1 LTGFGLAPAWRHA
14 GAKQRQA
21 GNGNMTERKKIISI
35 VTPCFNEETNV
46 TPCYLAIKQL
56 FEGPL
61 AAYDY
66 EHVFCDNASS
76 DNTVLILKGLA
87 ALDPRVKI
95 IVNARNFGALRSNY
109 NGVLATTGDAVLV
122 FLPADLQDPP
132 EVIPELVK
140 HWEAG
145 NEIVYGIRA
154 QREEGIL
161 MRTARRI
168 FYRLVRRMADIDVP
182 VDAGEFQLID
192 RKVVDTLRQFEDYYP
207 YIRGMIASCGFRRVG
222 VPYTWKMRERGY
234 SKARLYSLIDQALN
248 AIISLS
254 NVPMRLCMF
263 FGFGVAILSVL
274 YGIYGLIMNLIY
286 YRQLAEPGIPTLI
299 IAVFFFSGLQLF
311 FFGVLGEYISAIHF
325 QVRKRPLVI
334 ERERIN
340 FDKPVLPATVCQ
352 Q

>member
-1 LTGFGLAPAWRHA
+1 
-14 GAKQRQA
+14 
-21 GNGNMTERKKIISI
+21 MSERKKVISI
-35 VTPCFNEETNV
+35 VTPCFNEEGNV

-61 AAYDY
+61 AKYDY

-76 DNTVLILKGLA
+76 DNTVLLLKGLA
-87 ALDPRVKI
+87 AQDPHVKI
-95 IVNARNFGALRSNY
+95 IVNARNFGALRSDY
-109 NGVLATTGDAVLV
+109 NGVLATAGDAVIV

-132 EVIPELVK
+132 EVIPDLVQ

-154 QREEGIL
+154 QREEGLL

-192 RKVVDTLRQFEDYYP
+192 RKVVDTLREFEDYYP

-222 VPYTWKMRERGY
+222 VPYTWKARERGY
-234 SKARLYSLIDQALN
+234 SKARYYHLIDQALN

-263 FGFGVAILSVL
+263 FGFGIAMLSILI
-274 YGIYGLIMNLIY
+274 GFFGLIMNLIY
-286 YRQLAEPGIPTLI
+286 YQQIAPVGIPTLI
-299 IAVFFFSGLQLF
+299 VAVFFFSGLQLF

-340 FDKPVLPATVCQ
+340 FGESSPHPDPALTTLGH
-352 Q
+352 

>member
-1 LTGFGLAPAWRHA
+1 
-14 GAKQRQA
+14 
-21 GNGNMTERKKIISI
+21 MSERKKVISI

-61 AAYDY
+61 AKYDY
-66 EHVFCDNASS
+66 EHIFCDNASL
-76 DNTVLILKGLA
+76 DNTILLLKGLA
-87 ALDPRVKI
+87 GQDPRVKV
-95 IVNARNFGALRSNY
+95 IVNARNFGALRSDY
-109 NGVLATTGDAVLV
+109 NGVLATSGDAVLV

-132 EVIPELVK
+132 EVIPDLVK

-154 QREEGIL
+154 TRQEGLL
-161 MRTARRI
+161 MRSARRI

-222 VPYTWKMRERGY
+222 VPYTWKARERGY
-234 SKARLYSLIDQALN
+234 SKARFYHLIDQALN

-263 FGFGVAILSVL
+263 FGFGVAILSFL
-274 YGIYGLIMNLIY
+274 FGFFGLAMNLIY
-286 YRQLAEPGIPTLI
+286 YQQIAPVGIPTLI
-299 IAVFFFSGLQLF
+299 VAVFFFAGLQLF

-340 FDKPVLPATVCQ
+340 FDKPGPLSEPVALNSTERNLNNNGI
-352 Q
+352 

>member
-1 LTGFGLAPAWRHA
+1 
-14 GAKQRQA
+14 
-21 GNGNMTERKKIISI
+21 MKKVISI
-35 VTPCFNEETNV
+35 VTPCFNEEANV

-61 AAYDY
+61 AQYDY
-66 EHVFCDNASS
+66 EHVFCDNAST
-76 DNTVLILKGLA
+76 DNTVLLLRGLA
-87 ALDPRVKI
+87 AQDPRVKV

-140 HWEAG
+140 HWEEG

-154 QREEGIL
+154 QRQEGFL
-161 MRTARRI
+161 MRTARRV

-192 RKVVDTLRQFEDYYP
+192 RKVVATLRQFEDYYP
-207 YIRGMIASCGFRRVG
+207 YIRGMIASCGFKRVG
-222 VPYTWKMRERGY
+222 VPYTWKARERGY

-263 FGFGVAILSVL
+263 AGFGVAGLSIL
-274 YGIYGLIMNLIY
+274 YGLYALIVNLIY
-286 YRQLAEPGIPTLI
+286 YRELAEPGIPTLI
-299 IAVFFFSGLQLF
+299 VSVFFFSGLQLF
-311 FFGVLGEYISAIHF
+311 FFGILGEYISAIHF

-340 FDKPVLPATVCQ
+340 FDGPGASADLPAALPAGIEKKSASENGRAAYLQETAS
-352 Q
+352 